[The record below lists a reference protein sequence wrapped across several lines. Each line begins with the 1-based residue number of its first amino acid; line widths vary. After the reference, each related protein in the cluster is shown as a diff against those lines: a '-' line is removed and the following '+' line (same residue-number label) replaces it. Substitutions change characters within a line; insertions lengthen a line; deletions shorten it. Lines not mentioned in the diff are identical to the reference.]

1 MEVIRPEQSWFRD
14 HLIKQPIQNIKYRLS
29 NFIVKQTI
37 DDGIL
42 MYNNVTGCFLFFV
55 SEDEIK
61 DNFVFLVEN
70 WFYLPEGSFN
80 ECDWVDFLR
89 EKKIN
94 DTSPQGINSY
104 VIMTTSDCNARC
116 FYCYEKGIPRISM
129 SEKIAIATGD
139 YIQRHSTK
147 EVVLTWF
154 GGEPLLNTSTI
165 DIICQ
170 KLNDFGMSYF
180 SKIVTNGLLFTKEIV
195 EKAVNAWKI
204 KRVQITLDGTEQV
217 YIRSKAYVNSQG
229 TEFQTVLDNIELLLD
244 SKIEVTIRLNQDKYN
259 TADLFA
265 LLTLLHDRFGDN
277 PYLTIYNH
285 LLFKFGGEYTTE
297 QTNSYYELKNQLS
310 LLGYSKSYFPLSG
323 MNVHQC
329 MADSEDSVVITPSGL
344 IGKCEHFTDEKMVG
358 SIFKE
363 DFDSLALKMWNDRY
377 HRQKECYSCS
387 LYPSCIRIKMCPNQ
401 KQKCSVFYRENF
413 SEFLITAIDHCYKE
427 WKKYK
432 MESGG

>member
-1 MEVIRPEQSWFRD
+1 MFSLFCFR
-14 HLIKQPIQNIKYRLS
+14 R
-29 NFIVKQTI
+29 
-37 DDGIL
+37 
-42 MYNNVTGCFLFFV
+42 C
-55 SEDEIK
+55 K

-170 KLNDFGMSYF
+170 KLNDFGISYF

-204 KRVQITLDGTEQV
+204 
-217 YIRSKAYVNSQG
+217 
-229 TEFQTVLDNIELLLD
+229 
-244 SKIEVTIRLNQDKYN
+244 
-259 TADLFA
+259 
-265 LLTLLHDRFGDN
+265 
-277 PYLTIYNH
+277 
-285 LLFKFGGEYTTE
+285 
-297 QTNSYYELKNQLS
+297 
-310 LLGYSKSYFPLSG
+310 
-323 MNVHQC
+323 
-329 MADSEDSVVITPSGL
+329 
-344 IGKCEHFTDEKMVG
+344 
-358 SIFKE
+358 
-363 DFDSLALKMWNDRY
+363 
-377 HRQKECYSCS
+377 
-387 LYPSCIRIKMCPNQ
+387 
-401 KQKCSVFYRENF
+401 
-413 SEFLITAIDHCYKE
+413 
-427 WKKYK
+427 
-432 MESGG
+432 